1 MNSGKRLKILESVEK
16 EIKKTKFDFH
26 KTKLGIIQ
34 LVRTQNFPKKKLYFL
49 PSDTHTYVHE
59 SGGKKCL
66 FFVKFCVHTK

>member
-34 LVRTQNFPKKKLYFL
+34 LVRTQNFPKKKYISYPLIRTRTCTNQGVRNVCF
-49 PSDTHTYVHE
+49 S
-59 SGGKKCL
+59 
-66 FFVKFCVHTK
+66 